1 MNYICEGPLRK
12 IIISKG
18 ENKKLSY
25 AGMVCRSEINLNK
38 FKDFLSNQKVET
50 NDFISSIY
58 KKGSF
63 SVKDPDENIICFGV
77 LKDNESQKIKGY
89 KDLFNI

>member
-1 MNYICEGPLRK
+1 MLNAVQADMRLHHLAIQSQNPENLAVFYSDVMEMKLQKSQKNNYICEGPSRK

-38 FKDFLSNQKVET
+38 FKDFLSNQKVER
-50 NDFISSIY
+50 SR
-58 KKGSF
+58 
-63 SVKDPDENIICFGV
+63 
-77 LKDNESQKIKGY
+77 
-89 KDLFNI
+89 